1 MICIE
6 HDTSDIFHRRLNS
19 MDNLPVAA
27 CEDRENGQIDGLFE
41 FYNPY
46 TVENSGDAWFIDRS
60 REPDKALAVQ
70 LD

>member
-1 MICIE
+1 
-6 HDTSDIFHRRLNS
+6 